1 MGSEGPC
8 IGGGTPGP
16 NRGIMAIKPG
26 SKPNRNG
33 RRVYSQSADAI
44 RKRKAMGLGE
54 FAEGAAVDTPPPIT
68 VETPPESVSAPGEL
82 STEPIGVVTTVTV
95 PEPLAPHI
103 EDAPNYFCE
112 NCKGKVTLGDSECST
127 CEESLNWSG
136 LT

>member
-1 MGSEGPC
+1 
-8 IGGGTPGP
+8 
-16 NRGIMAIKPG
+16 MAVPRG
-26 SKPNRNG
+26 SKPDVNG
-33 RRVYSQSADAI
+33 RKVYSQTANAI
-44 RKRKAMGLGE
+44 RKRKQLGLGE
-54 FAEGAAVDTPPPIT
+54 FAESAAADTPPIT

-82 STEPIGVVTTVTV
+82 STEAIGVVTTVVV

-127 CEESLNWSG
+127 CEERLNWSG

>member
-1 MGSEGPC
+1 
-8 IGGGTPGP
+8 
-16 NRGIMAIKPG
+16 MALPSG
-26 SKPNRNG
+26 SKPNKNG
-33 RRVYSQSADAI
+33 RKVYSQTANAI
-44 RKRKAMGLGE
+44 RKRKQLGLGE
-54 FAEGAAVDTPPPIT
+54 FAEGAVADTPSPIT
-68 VETPPESVSAPGEL
+68 VEAPPESVSAPGVL

-112 NCKGKVTLGDSECST
+112 NCKGKVTLGDPECST

>member
-1 MGSEGPC
+1 
-8 IGGGTPGP
+8 
-16 NRGIMAIKPG
+16 MAIPSG
-26 SKPNRNG
+26 SKPNVNG
-33 RRVYSQSADAI
+33 RKVYSQTANAI
-44 RKRKAMGLGE
+44 RKRKLLGLGE
-54 FAEGAAVDTPPPIT
+54 FADAAAAADTPPPIT
-68 VETPPESVSAPGEL
+68 MEAPPESISASGEL
-82 STEPIGVVTTVTV
+82 STEAIGVVTTVTV